1 MAFPQ
6 RLLDYIISKK
16 ALSDFPSY
24 SVEARL
30 YGYDNGRKTLL
41 TALLVIYYKENDEE
55 KHHTDIICFTDEN
68 EVPYTIEELDAY
80 LNILRIGKEMEPL
93 PLENLAQLI
102 ENKNPEIDGLWQA
115 YYEVVPEEL
124 VKELEGT
131 HYVTSIERIPE
142 PIFPASE
149 PEEIEPENDPKT
161 KVVAEEPKE
170 EIPENQ
176 AESTEITEEVTDET
190 SVTDTPSEEAE
201 LEE

>member
-24 SVEARL
+24 SVETRL

-41 TALLVIYYKENDEE
+41 TALLVVYYKENDEE

-68 EVPYTIEELDAY
+68 EIPYTIEELDAY
-80 LNILRIGKEMEPL
+80 LNILKIGKEMEPL

-102 ENKNPEIDGLWQA
+102 DNKDPEIDGLWQA

-124 VKELEGT
+124 IMELEGT
-131 HYVTSIERIPE
+131 HNVTSIERIPE
-142 PIFPASE
+142 PIFPAPE
-149 PEEIEPENDPKT
+149 PEEIKPKKGRKT
-161 KVVAEEPKE
+161 EVVAEEPKE

-176 AESTEITEEVTDET
+176 AESTETTEEVTEET
-190 SVTDTPSEEAE
+190 SVTDTPSEEPKS
-201 LEE
+201 EE

>member
-16 ALSDFPSY
+16 SLSDFPSY
-24 SVEARL
+24 SVETQL

-41 TALLVIYYKENDEE
+41 TALLVVYYKENNEE

-68 EVPYTIEELDAY
+68 EIPYTIEELDAY
-80 LNILRIGKEMEPL
+80 LNIIKIGKEIEPL

-102 ENKNPEIDGLWQA
+102 DDKDPDIEGLWQA

-124 VKELEGT
+124 VMELEGT
-131 HYVTSIERIPE
+131 HYVTSIERIPK
-142 PIFPASE
+142 PIFPAPE
-149 PEEIEPENDPKT
+149 PEEIKPKKSRKT
-161 KVVAEEPKE
+161 EVVAEEPKE

-176 AESTEITEEVTDET
+176 AESTENTEEVTEET
-190 SVTDTPSEEAE
+190 SVTDTPSEEPE
-201 LEE
+201 SE